1 MWGEIQACGTSVR
14 FRIEEGRRGLSRFRW
29 GTVAGT
35 TDHFGYKAVGISKSP
50 YDFHATTP
58 HLMGLD
64 HEELSYHHNGRDM
77 RLADVQG
84 TVINEVGA

>member
-1 MWGEIQACGTSVR
+1 MQACGTSVR

-35 TDHFGYKAVGISKSP
+35 TDHFGYKAVKNRKRLF
-50 YDFHATTP
+50 DFHATIP

-64 HEELSYHHNGRDM
+64 HEELSYHHNGRGM
-77 RLADVQG
+77 RLVDVQG
-84 TVINEVGA
+84 TVINESGA

>member
-1 MWGEIQACGTSVR
+1 MQACGISGR
-14 FRIEEGRRGLSRFRW
+14 FRIEEGCRGFSRFRC

-35 TDHFGYKAVGISKSP
+35 TDHFGYKAVGNSKSP
-50 YDFHATTP
+50 YDFHATIP
-58 HLMGLD
+58 HLMNLA
-64 HEELSYHHNGRDM
+64 HEELSCHHNGRGM